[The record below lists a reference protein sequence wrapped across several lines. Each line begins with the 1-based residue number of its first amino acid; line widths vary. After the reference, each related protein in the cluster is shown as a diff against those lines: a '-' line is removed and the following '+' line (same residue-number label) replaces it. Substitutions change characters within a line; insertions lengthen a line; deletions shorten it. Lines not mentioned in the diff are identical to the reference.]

1 MAICLKLAVFL
12 VALFVYFQVDITN
25 AKQMLQRYSYLQRLH
40 EARVDKRL
48 PWKDL
53 VQESRAHNMRQQ
65 PQIDGFEIT
74 PGILISV
81 SEVFVGQEVHVA
93 CQSS

>member
-25 AKQMLQRYSYLQRLH
+25 ARQMSQRYSYLQRLH
-40 EARVDKRL
+40 EARMDKRL

-74 PGILISV
+74 PGI
-81 SEVFVGQEVHVA
+81 
-93 CQSS
+93 